1 VGLGK
6 FDTSQEPDAEVFKSF
21 IASLEKLAQTVD
33 ALVEGATKFAQGAV
47 VLLD

>member
-6 FDTSQEPDAEVFKSF
+6 FDTSQEPDADMFKKY
-21 IASLEKLAQTVD
+21 IASMEKLVATLD
-33 ALVEGATKFAQGAV
+33 ALVEGATKFAQSAV